1 VKVDSVRRSPIINS
15 LKRTS
20 FNAKPA
26 YAKASAGEGGA
37 AGSRTLV
44 QTSSNNA
51 FYMLSLSYFVGMNAG
66 ERPTY
71 SILSSCYFKKTAEQD
86 FFYPDIFDASAATP
100 SGKVSREAESGL
112 ISRLSG

>member
-1 VKVDSVRRSPIINS
+1 
-15 LKRTS
+15 
-20 FNAKPA
+20 
-26 YAKASAGEGGA
+26 
-37 AGSRTLV
+37 
-44 QTSSNNA
+44 
-51 FYMLSLSYFVGMNAG
+51 MLSLSYFVGMKAG

-71 SILSSCYFKKTAEQD
+71 FILSSCYFKKAAERD